1 MNNAQSIEF
10 DFTSELHTQVVK
22 SLVTSFGLDFLLL
35 EDKKGGNIDTI
46 HNVRQRQRGETD
58 IHVSDDFKISY
69 ENKGEYRPIK
79 KNEHGDTIFYKNSKA
94 KREDIY
100 RSDDNYRARGAHDKI
115 LHKDGQL
122 YDIYRGDTMRQNEDR
137 QLDHV
142 ISAHEVHHDAGRVLA
157 GVDGVALA
165 NQDSNLISTH
175 YYINNIKREHSVE
188 KFVNEIVPQKIEST
202 KDNIHKIKARLDKI
216 PIDSPENRHKRREL
230 EAEINSAEQKIAT
243 LESIDTQKMLAADK
257 VARKNYDHHINIA
270 YYTSSKFL
278 TNTACA
284 SINTGVRM
292 GMRETLGI
300 VLAEVWFELKE
311 QFPVIFHKNK
321 HNFTLR
327 SFMTDIGNILK
338 NIWQR
343 VTDKFKDL
351 LITFKDSAV
360 GGILSSITN
369 TLINIFTTTGKTLG
383 KFIREMWGTMVNV
396 AKLVF
401 FNPQNLELGD
411 LTREVLRLISMGVSL
426 SLGVVLN
433 QHLITVMTFPFG
445 TEIAAFLSA
454 MATGIMTVGM
464 TYFLDHSELMKKV
477 WSFLNQFKSH
487 YKRTL
492 EQFQTINYKLDMY
505 LAELARL
512 DFNMD
517 VNELQAFTDALSVT
531 NSEYERGLILH
542 AEIIKRNI
550 DLPFEPGN
558 SESTRSWLKSL
569 C

>member
-1 MNNAQSIEF
+1 
-10 DFTSELHTQVVK
+10 
-22 SLVTSFGLDFLLL
+22 
-35 EDKKGGNIDTI
+35 
-46 HNVRQRQRGETD
+46 
-58 IHVSDDFKISY
+58 
-69 ENKGEYRPIK
+69 
-79 KNEHGDTIFYKNSKA
+79 
-94 KREDIY
+94 
-100 RSDDNYRARGAHDKI
+100 
-115 LHKDGQL
+115 
-122 YDIYRGDTMRQNEDR
+122 
-137 QLDHV
+137 
-142 ISAHEVHHDAGRVLA
+142 
-157 GVDGVALA
+157 
-165 NQDSNLISTH
+165 
-175 YYINNIKREHSVE
+175 
-188 KFVNEIVPQKIEST
+188 
-202 KDNIHKIKARLDKI
+202 
-216 PIDSPENRHKRREL
+216 
-230 EAEINSAEQKIAT
+230 
-243 LESIDTQKMLAADK
+243 
-257 VARKNYDHHINIA
+257 
-270 YYTSSKFL
+270 
-278 TNTACA
+278 
-284 SINTGVRM
+284 
-292 GMRETLGI
+292 
-300 VLAEVWFELKE
+300 
-311 QFPVIFHKNK
+311 
-321 HNFTLR
+321 
-327 SFMTDIGNILK
+327 MTDIGNILK